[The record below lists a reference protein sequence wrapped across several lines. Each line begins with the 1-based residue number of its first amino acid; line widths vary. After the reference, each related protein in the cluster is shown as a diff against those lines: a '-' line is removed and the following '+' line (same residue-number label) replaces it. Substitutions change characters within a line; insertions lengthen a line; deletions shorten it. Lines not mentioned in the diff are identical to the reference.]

1 AVDCSLQH
9 QSEPSHP
16 TKQSLFAACL
26 SDGQAQP
33 TQRVTSAT
41 PHKDCSPGD
50 TGQVQ
55 DTASSRQRQ
64 KFFQYFAR
72 RSSALQIRR
81 HQSVSTIVVGSTGA
95 ISSSGAAALTS
106 AASRTPTV
114 DAAANSDKTKS
125 NRRCQ
130 PLAAFGRSNS
140 YQWLEAMGEGSYATV
155 YKGVSLVTNS
165 VVALKDIRLQ
175 HDEGTPFTAI
185 REASLLKGLKHANI
199 VTLHDIVH
207 TSTNLTFVFEFV
219 LFLFQLLRGLDFC
232 HKRRILHRDLKPQN
246 LLISAIGEL
255 KLADFGLARAQTVP
269 SRSYSSEIVTLWYRP
284 PEVLLGSTTYAAPW
298 IFGCIHAEMLSGS
311 PLFPGA
317 RTAED
322 QLKKIF

>member
-1 AVDCSLQH
+1 
-9 QSEPSHP
+9 
-16 TKQSLFAACL
+16 
-26 SDGQAQP
+26 
-33 TQRVTSAT
+33 
-41 PHKDCSPGD
+41 
-50 TGQVQ
+50 
-55 DTASSRQRQ
+55 
-64 KFFQYFAR
+64 
-72 RSSALQIRR
+72 
-81 HQSVSTIVVGSTGA
+81 
-95 ISSSGAAALTS
+95 
-106 AASRTPTV
+106 
-114 DAAANSDKTKS
+114 
-125 NRRCQ
+125 
-130 PLAAFGRSNS
+130 
-140 YQWLEAMGEGSYATV
+140 MGEGSYATV

-219 LFLFQLLRGLDFC
+219 PMDLSKYMEQHPTGLRSHNAKLFLFQLLRGLDFC

-284 PEVLLGSTTYAAPW
+284 PEVLLGSTTYAGSLDLWAV
-298 IFGCIHAEMLSGS
+298 GCIHAEMLSGS

-322 QLKKIF
+322 QLKKIFKVLKLPYLP